1 MYKITNYS
9 RGLKLIDFY
18 NDRDFHVI
26 LSNYGASIY
35 EIEAPDRNKKIEAIT
50 LTPQYAF
57 YYRSSKYAGLS
68 VGRVLGRIE
77 KGEFTIGG
85 RKYYITPNDRGN
97 LNHSGEATFAYKF
110 FDFKVEEQN
119 EYTKVIFFLNVKDME
134 DGFPGDLELKVNY
147 YLYHNQNK
155 IRVEYQAISS
165 KDTLLNITNHSYFN
179 LSGNLKRD
187 ILEHE
192 LSINKGYI
200 AKMDNDL
207 VIKQIEVV
215 GKEFDFRKAKEI
227 GKDIYSDAVLFPAK
241 GYDHLFTG
249 SKPLD
254 LTLYDKESGRF
265 LEITSNYK
273 DVTIYTNNITDN
285 TIYVGNVID
294 SPYLAIAIEPNRMSK
309 ILSSEGIIQK
319 ARTLYNYYID
329 YSFDV
334 R

>member
-1 MYKITNYS
+1 MYKIANHS
-9 RGLKLIDFY
+9 RGLRLIDFY
-18 NDRDFHVI
+18 NENNFHVI

-35 EIEAPDRNKKIEAIT
+35 EIEAPDKNRKMESVT

-57 YYRSSKYAGLS
+57 YYRSPKYAGLS

-77 KGEFTIGG
+77 KGEFTIGN
-85 RKYYITPNDRGN
+85 RKYNITPNDKGN
-97 LNHSGEATFAYKF
+97 LNHSGDSTFAYKF
-110 FDFKVEEQN
+110 FDFKIEEQK
-119 EYTKVIFFLNVKDME
+119 EYTKVIFSLNIKDME
-134 DGFPGDLELKVNY
+134 DGFPGDLELRANY
-147 YLYHNQNK
+147 FLYHNQNRIK
-155 IRVEYQAISS
+155 IEYQAISS

-187 ILEHE
+187 ILDHE

-200 AKMDNDL
+200 AKMDDDL

-215 GKEFDFRKAKEI
+215 SKEFDFRKPKEI

-249 SKPLD
+249 SKPLL

-265 LEITSNYK
+265 LEISSNYK

-309 ILSSEGIIQK
+309 ILSPDGIIQK

-329 YSFDV
+329 YLFDV